1 MPVSEREKKLAVAVF
16 ESVASANGGILL
28 TDLLHVEAG
37 VGWGVGS
44 TQVVPQQVVAVHLG
58 LEAGDITVAEVFTE
72 LIDLL
77 QFQQVDP

>member
-1 MPVSEREKKLAVAVF
+1 MPVSEREKKLAVAVS
-16 ESVASANGGILL
+16 EGVVSANGGVLL
-28 TDLLHVEAG
+28 TDLLYVEAG